1 MPLQAARFQN
11 NSPNLIK
18 TNKIQLATNIYP
30 LWADAEDANFFQP
43 SLCINDA
50 SSHSSRE
57 CWRHCDSDNVKRL
70 DDDGMSWNLQ
80 ERSELMSK
88 NSLLTDSLPHWRGQN
103 PHTVFPST
111 VCSGWPRNL
120 AQSSPTI
127 SNNPVLN
134 YPQPITANLH
144 FSPWKYITLQH

>member
-1 MPLQAARFQN
+1 MLLQVARFQ

-18 TNKIQLATNIYP
+18 THKIQLATNIYP

-57 CWRHCDSDNVKRL
+57 CWRHRDSDNVKRL
-70 DDDGMSWNLQ
+70 DDDGTSWNLQ
-80 ERSELMSK
+80 ERSESMSK
-88 NSLLTDSLPHWRGQN
+88 NSLPTDSLMCYQEQN
-103 PHTVFPST
+103 PHIVFPST
-111 VCSGWPRNL
+111 VCSGLPRIL

-127 SNNPVLN
+127 SNHNNPVLN
-134 YPQPITANLH
+134 YTQTITSNVH
-144 FSPWKYITLQH
+144 FLPGNVLL